1 MLRRSKM
8 LVNSFIFMRGLSEFS
23 ATAVFIIIS
32 CMGCSVNEQDASEYL
47 ISSLTYGLATVVVMH
62 IFGFISGA
70 HANPC
75 VTIACCL
82 LGHIGSTMMLTYV
95 VCQLAGAAFGYYVL
109 LQMLSQGII
118 DSCKLGVCI
127 VDPLDSLS
135 NVQILAIESF
145 LTSVLIL
152 AWSALWDVR
161 SGRFLDSVTLR
172 MGCLVIVCNLAGVS
186 RLFTLTLLIRKIYYL
201 YHLQRKLTGA
211 SMNPAKVLIPPLFNG
226 NPETVLLQMG
236 GQLLAAI
243 IVPSIWHFAYTP
255 HYRPLQIEHP
265 DITNRYLNP

>member
-1 MLRRSKM
+1 MPNCMLRRSKM

-127 VDPLDSLS
+127 VEPLDSLS

-172 MGCLVIVCNLAGVS
+172 MGCLVIVCNLAG
-186 RLFTLTLLIRKIYYL
+186 
-201 YHLQRKLTGA
+201 RKLTGA

-243 IVPSIWHFAYTP
+243 VVPSIWHFAYTP